1 MKLTHIVES
10 KQQLIEQHKRNSLML
25 LVEST
30 QGLDRDQQQ
39 VVENV
44 YRHFLPLIEASLS
57 KDQIQQIFTN
67 VEQGATA
74 AGGNRTAIG
83 KSKDVVE
90 KVNKIISD
98 AGKWLQDTTP
108 VKNFDAKFEKLKND
122 INKKFPDSK
131 LLDGISQ
138 MGIWAKENP
147 GKTAAIV
154 GVLTALASL
163 AGGPIGGAIAGQV
176 LRGSVELLKGEKLST
191 AIGKGVK
198 TAVFGFLSGKAF
210 EMLGEFAEG
219 MRIKSIP
226 FGPEDAGLEQ
236 ISYGASKTLSSPG
249 MEWTRQIQGVN
260 VTVDPEMASAIRSA
274 NNMLAQGGDAASE
287 GFEQLASVAKII
299 NSQEYRQEMASVW
312 KGAFEATKNNDSLL
326 NFITAAKEGLQ
337 AASQGAVAAAGVA
350 SDGKEKKESVKHAG
364 RKLSEGQV
372 YMLFNRIDVAQDF
385 LAEAGLLSK
394 VGGAIKGA
402 VGKLGQKVATTGK
415 NLTTKVTA
423 DKLNSAWQK
432 AGSPTDTEE
441 LFNFLTQQGVNKEVI
456 APVYDTMKLP
466 VPKAAAQ
473 AEPTDD
479 QQAAGGQKLNPA
491 AAEPGQEPKPGTVGL
506 QTQPGET
513 PQSQSGNTADGKPV
527 DRTGKT
533 DYDLGKQSNGNFIYP
548 GQKFDTASGEKIVPK
563 AAAQDEPADDQPANK
578 PVDVVALANEI
589 KASDPNITGDV
600 KKILDDDLKLS
611 QKQQAKPAVDQTQ
624 AAPAT
629 V

>member
-1 MKLTHIVES
+1 MKLTHIVET

-57 KDQIQQIFTN
+57 KEQIQQIFTN

-83 KSKDVVE
+83 KSKDVVD
-90 KVNKIISD
+90 KVNTIISD

-108 VKNFDAKFEKLKND
+108 VKNFDARFEKLKND

-131 LLDGISQ
+131 ILDGISQ

-154 GVLTALASL
+154 GILTALASL

-210 EMLGEFAEG
+210 EMLGKFAEG
-219 MRIKSIP
+219 IRIKSLP
-226 FGPEDAGLEQ
+226 FGPENAGFEEVTF
-236 ISYGASKTLSSPG
+236 GASKTLTAPG
-249 MEWTRQIQGVN
+249 MEWTETIEGVDII
-260 VTVDPEMASAIRSA
+260 VDPEMASAVRSA
-274 NNMLAQGGDAASE
+274 TNMIRMGGDAASE
-287 GFEQLASVAKII
+287 GFEQLQSAAEII
-299 NSQEYRQEMASVW
+299 SSAEYKKEIMDALEISRQELL
-312 KGAFEATKNNDSLL
+312 KNDSLL
-326 NFITAAKEGLQ
+326 NFIKTAKEGLQ

-350 SDGKEKKESVKHAG
+350 SDGKEKKESIRRVG

-372 YMLFNRIDVAQDF
+372 YMLFKRVDVAQDY
-385 LAEAGLLSK
+385 LAEAGFLSK

-441 LFNFLTQQGVNKEVI
+441 LFNFLTQQGVSKEVI

-466 VPKAAAQ
+466 VPKSVAQDEPADDKQAAAG
-473 AEPTDD
+473 
-479 QQAAGGQKLNPA
+479 AAGQKLNPA
-491 AAEPGQEPKPGTVGL
+491 KAKPGQEPKPGTVGL

-513 PQSQSGNTADGKPV
+513 PQGQSGSA
-527 DRTGKT
+527 
-533 DYDLGKQSNGNFIYP
+533 
-548 GQKFDTASGEKIVPK
+548 ASGASGAN
-563 AAAQDEPADDQPANK
+563 AAAQDEPAADQSSNK
-578 PVDVVALANEI
+578 TIDVVALANEI

-600 KKILDDDLKLS
+600 KKLLDDDLKRS
-611 QKQQAKPAVDQTQ
+611 QKQQAKPAADQTQ
-624 AAPAT
+624 PAPAT

>member
-1 MKLTHIVES
+1 MKLTNIVES
-10 KQQLIEQHKRNSLML
+10 KQQLIEQHKRTGLML

-30 QGLDRDQQQ
+30 QSLDQSQQR

-57 KDQIQQIFTN
+57 KDQIQQIFTS

-83 KSKDVVE
+83 KSKDVVD
-90 KVNKIISD
+90 KVNKIIND
-98 AGKWLQDTTP
+98 AGKFLQDTTP
-108 VKNFDAKFEKLKND
+108 VKNFDARFEKLKND

-131 LLDGISQ
+131 ILDGISNIA
-138 MGIWAKENP
+138 MYAEKNP
-147 GKTAAIV
+147 GKTAAVV
-154 GVLTALASL
+154 GILTAIAALA
-163 AGGPIGGAIAGQV
+163 AGPIGGAIAGQV

-198 TAVFGFLSGKAF
+198 TAVFGYLSGKAF
-210 EMLGEFAEG
+210 EMLGDFAEG

-236 ISYGASKTLSSPG
+236 ISYGASKTIASPG

-260 VTVDPEMASAIRSA
+260 VVVDPEMASAIRSA

-287 GFEQLASVAKII
+287 GFEQLANVAKII
-299 NSQEYRQEMASVW
+299 NSQEYKQEMGALY
-312 KGAFEATKNNDSLL
+312 KGAFDAAKSNDSLL

-350 SDGKEKKESVKHAG
+350 SDGKEKKESINRVG
-364 RKLSEGQV
+364 RKLSEGQI
-372 YMLFNRIDVAQDF
+372 YMLFNRVDVAQDF

-432 AGSPTDTEE
+432 AGSPTDTVE
-441 LFNFLTQQGVNKEVI
+441 LFDFLTQQGVSKEVI

-466 VPKAAAQ
+466 VPKSAAQ
-473 AEPTDD
+473 DEPADDKQAAPDAVGQKLDPAKAEPTQDV
-479 QQAAGGQKLNPA
+479 
-491 AAEPGQEPKPGTVGL
+491 KPGTVGL
-506 QTQPGET
+506 QTQPGKT
-513 PQSQSGNTADGKPV
+513 SQGPSGSAAGD
-527 DRTGKT
+527 
-533 DYDLGKQSNGNFIYP
+533 
-548 GQKFDTASGEKIVPK
+548 
-563 AAAQDEPADDQPANK
+563 AAAQDKPAADQPTNK
-578 PVDVVALANEI
+578 PVDIVALATEI
-589 KASDPNITGDV
+589 KQSDPNIAGDV
-600 KKILDDDLKLS
+600 KKMLDADLKLS
-611 QKQQAKPAVDQTQ
+611 QKQQVNPAADQTTP
-624 AAPAT
+624 APAS

>member
-57 KDQIQQIFTN
+57 KDQIQQLFTS

-74 AGGNRTAIG
+74 AGSNRTAIG
-83 KSKDVVE
+83 KSKDVVD
-90 KVNKIISD
+90 KVNKIIND

-131 LLDGISQ
+131 ILDGISN
-138 MGIWAKENP
+138 MAMWAEKNP

-154 GVLTALASL
+154 GILTAIASL

-210 EMLGEFAEG
+210 EMLGEFAESI
-219 MRIKSIP
+219 RIKSLP
-226 FGPEDAGLEQ
+226 FGPENAGFEEV
-236 ISYGASKTLSSPG
+236 SFGATKTITSPG
-249 MEWTRQIQGVN
+249 MEWTRSIEGVDII
-260 VTVDPEMASAIRSA
+260 VDPEMASAVRSA
-274 NNMLAQGGDAASE
+274 TNMLRMGGDAANE
-287 GFEQLASVAKII
+287 GFEQLDSISKII
-299 NSQEYRQEMASVW
+299 NSADYRQNIIDTLEISRQELI
-312 KGAFEATKNNDSLL
+312 KNDSLAQ
-326 NFITAAKEGLQ
+326 FIRTAKEGLQ

-350 SDGKEKKESVKHAG
+350 SDGKEKKESVNCVG

-372 YMLFNRIDVAQDF
+372 YMLFKRVDVAQDF

-402 VGKLGQKVATTGK
+402 VGKLGQKVATKGK

-432 AGSPTDTEE
+432 AGSPTDSKEI
-441 LFNFLTQQGVNKEVI
+441 FDFLTQQGVNKEVI

-466 VPKAAAQ
+466 VPKSAAQDEPADDKQAAA
-473 AEPTDD
+473 
-479 QQAAGGQKLNPA
+479 GQKLNPA
-491 AAEPGQEPKPGTVGL
+491 AAEPRQEPKPGTVGL
-506 QTQPGET
+506 QTQPGKT
-513 PQSQSGNTADGKPV
+513 PQGQSGST
-527 DRTGKT
+527 TG
-533 DYDLGKQSNGNFIYP
+533 D
-548 GQKFDTASGEKIVPK
+548 K
-563 AAAQDEPADDQPANK
+563 AAPQDEPAADQPANK
-578 PVDVVALANEI
+578 TVDVVALANEI

-600 KKILDDDLKLS
+600 KKLLDADLKLS
-611 QKQQAKPAVDQTQ
+611 KKQQAKPAADQTQ
-624 AAPAT
+624 PAPAT

>member
-30 QGLDRDQQQ
+30 QGLDRGQQQ

-57 KDQIQQIFTN
+57 KDQIQQLFTS

-83 KSKDVVE
+83 KSKDVVD
-90 KVNKIISD
+90 KVNKIIGD

-108 VKNFDAKFEKLKND
+108 VKNFDARFEKLKND

-154 GVLTALASL
+154 GILTALASL

-191 AIGKGVK
+191 AIGKGIK
-198 TAVFGFLSGKAF
+198 TAAFGYLSGKAF
-210 EMLGEFAEG
+210 EMLGKFAEG
-219 MRIKSIP
+219 IRIKSLP
-226 FGPEDAGLEQ
+226 FGPENAGFEEVTF
-236 ISYGASKTLSSPG
+236 GASKTLTAPG
-249 MEWTRQIQGVN
+249 TEWTETIQGVDII
-260 VTVDPEMASAIRSA
+260 VDPEMASAVRSA
-274 NNMLAQGGDAASE
+274 TNMIRMGGDAASE
-287 GFEQLASVAKII
+287 GFEQLQNVAEII
-299 NSQEYRQEMASVW
+299 NSAEYRQNIIDTLEISRQELL
-312 KGAFEATKNNDSLL
+312 KNDSLL
-326 NFITAAKEGLQ
+326 NFIKTAKEGLQ

-350 SDGKEKKESVKHAG
+350 SDGKEKKESVKRVG

-372 YMLFNRIDVAQDF
+372 YMLFKRVDVAQDF

-432 AGSPTDTEE
+432 AGSPTDSEE
-441 LFNFLTQQGVNKEVI
+441 IFNFLTQQGVNKEVI

-466 VPKAAAQ
+466 VPKSAAQDEPADDKQAAA
-473 AEPTDD
+473 
-479 QQAAGGQKLNPA
+479 GQKLNPA

-513 PQSQSGNTADGKPV
+513 PQGQPTGAASGN
-527 DRTGKT
+527 
-533 DYDLGKQSNGNFIYP
+533 
-548 GQKFDTASGEKIVPK
+548 K
-563 AAAQDEPADDQPANK
+563 AAGQDEPAAGQPANK
-578 PVDVVALANEI
+578 PVDIVALAQEI
-589 KASDPNITGDV
+589 KAVDPDITSDV
-600 KKILDDDLKLS
+600 KKMLDTDIAAQQKPK
-611 QKQQAKPAVDQTQ
+611 KQQAEPAVDQTQ
-624 AAPAT
+624 PAT
-629 V
+629 A

>member
-44 YRHFLPLIEASLS
+44 YRHFIPLIEASLS
-57 KDQIQQIFTN
+57 KDQIQQLFTS

-90 KVNKIISD
+90 KVNKIIND

-108 VKNFDAKFEKLKND
+108 VKNFDARFEKLKND

-131 LLDGISQ
+131 ILDGISN
-138 MGIWAKENP
+138 MAMWAEKNP

-154 GVLTALASL
+154 GILTAIASL

-198 TAVFGFLSGKAF
+198 TAVFGYLSGKAF

-236 ISYGASKTLSSPG
+236 ISYGASKTISSPG
-249 MEWTRQIQGVN
+249 MEWTREIQGVN
-260 VTVDPEMASAIRSA
+260 ITVDPEMASAVRSA
-274 NNMLAQGGDAASE
+274 TNMLRMGGDAANE
-287 GFEQLASVAKII
+287 GFEQLQNVAEII

-326 NFITAAKEGLQ
+326 NFIKTAKEGLQ

-350 SDGKEKKESVKHAG
+350 SDGKEKKESVKRVG

-372 YMLFNRIDVAQDF
+372 YMLFKRVDVAQDF

-402 VGKLGQKVATTGK
+402 VGKLGQKLTTTGK

-432 AGSPTDTEE
+432 AGSPTDSEE
-441 LFNFLTQQGVNKEVI
+441 IFDFLTQQGVNKEVI

-466 VPKAAAQ
+466 VPKSASQDEPADDKQAAQ
-473 AEPTDD
+473 
-479 QQAAGGQKLNPA
+479 GQKLNPA

-513 PQSQSGNTADGKPV
+513 PQAQIGNTADGKPV
-527 DRTGKT
+527 DKTGKT
-533 DYDLGKQSNGNFIYP
+533 DYNLGKQSNGNFIFP

-563 AAAQDEPADDQPANK
+563 AAAQDEPATDQPANK

-600 KKILDDDLKLS
+600 KKMLDDDLKQS
-611 QKQQAKPAVDQTQ
+611 QKQQVKPAVDQTQ
-624 AAPAT
+624 PAPAT
-629 V
+629 A

>member
-10 KQQLIEQHKRNSLML
+10 KQQLIEQHKRNNLML

-30 QGLDRDQQQ
+30 QGLDRAQQQ

-57 KDQIQQIFTN
+57 KDQIQQLFTS

-83 KSKDVVE
+83 KSKDVVD
-90 KVNKIISD
+90 KVNKIIND

-131 LLDGISQ
+131 ILDGISN
-138 MGIWAKENP
+138 MAIWAEKNP

-154 GVLTALASL
+154 GILTAIASL
-163 AGGPIGGAIAGQV
+163 AAGPIGGAIAGQV

-198 TAVFGFLSGKAF
+198 TAVFGYLSGKAF
-210 EMLGEFAEG
+210 EMLGDFAQG
-219 MRIKSIP
+219 IRIKSLP
-226 FGPEDAGLEQ
+226 FGPENAGFEEVTF
-236 ISYGASKTLSSPG
+236 GATKTMTAPG
-249 MEWTRQIQGVN
+249 MEWTRSIEGVDII
-260 VTVDPEMASAIRSA
+260 VDPEMASAVRSA
-274 NNMLAQGGDAASE
+274 SNMLRMGGDAANE

-299 NSQEYRQEMASVW
+299 NSSEYKQNIIDTLEISRQELI
-312 KGAFEATKNNDSLL
+312 KNDSLTQ
-326 NFITAAKEGLQ
+326 FINAAKEGLQ

-350 SDGKEKKESVKHAG
+350 SDGKEKKESVKHVG

-372 YMLFNRIDVAQDF
+372 YMLFNRVDVAQDF

-432 AGSPTDTEE
+432 AGSPTDSEE
-441 LFNFLTQQGVNKEVI
+441 IFDFLTQQGVSKEVI

-473 AEPTDD
+473 TEPADD
-479 QQAAGGQKLNPA
+479 KQAAAGQKLNPA

-513 PQSQSGNTADGKPV
+513 PQ
-527 DRTGKT
+527 
-533 DYDLGKQSNGNFIYP
+533 
-548 GQKFDTASGEKIVPK
+548 GQPSSAASGDK
-563 AAAQDEPADDQPANK
+563 AAAQTEPAADQPANK

-600 KKILDDDLKLS
+600 KKLLDDDLKLS
-611 QKQQAKPAVDQTQ
+611 QKQQAKPAADQTQ

>member
-1 MKLTHIVES
+1 MKLTHIVET
-10 KQQLIEQHKRNSLML
+10 KQQLIEQHKRNGLLL

-30 QGLDRDQQQ
+30 QGFDQDQQR

-44 YRHFLPLIEASLS
+44 YKQFLPLIEASLS

-83 KSKDVVE
+83 KSKDVVD
-90 KVNKIISD
+90 KVNKIIND

-131 LLDGISQ
+131 ILDGISN

-154 GVLTALASL
+154 GILTALASL

-191 AIGKGVK
+191 AIGKGIK
-198 TAVFGFLSGKAF
+198 TAALGYLSGKAF
-210 EMLGEFAEG
+210 EMLGKFAEG
-219 MRIKSIP
+219 IRMKSMT
-226 FGPEDAGLEQ
+226 FGPENAGFEE
-236 ISYGASKTLSSPG
+236 ITFGASKTLTAPG
-249 MEWTRQIQGVN
+249 TEWTETIQGVDII
-260 VTVDPEMASAIRSA
+260 VDPEMASAVRSA
-274 NNMLAQGGDAASE
+274 TNMIRMGGEAAGE
-287 GFEQLASVAKII
+287 GFDQLQSVAEII
-299 NSQEYRQEMASVW
+299 NSQEYRQNIIDTLEISRQELL
-312 KGAFEATKNNDSLL
+312 KNDSLL
-326 NFITAAKEGLQ
+326 NFIKTAKEGLQ

-350 SDGKEKKESVKHAG
+350 SDGKEKKESATKQG
-364 RKLSEGQV
+364 KKLSEGQI
-372 YMLFNRIDVAQDF
+372 YMLFNRVDVAQDF

-432 AGSPTDTEE
+432 AGSPTDSEE

-466 VPKAAAQ
+466 VPKSAAQDAPADDKQAAAG
-473 AEPTDD
+473 
-479 QQAAGGQKLNPA
+479 AAGQKLDPA
-491 AAEPGQEPKPGTVGL
+491 KAEPSQAPKPGTVGL

-513 PQSQSGNTADGKPV
+513 P
-527 DRTGKT
+527 TG
-533 DYDLGKQSNGNFIYP
+533 QPASA
-548 GQKFDTASGEKIVPK
+548 ASGAK
-563 AAAQDEPADDQPANK
+563 ATAQDEPAADQPTNK
-578 PVDVVALANEI
+578 TVDVVALANEI

-600 KKILDDDLKLS
+600 KKLLDDDLKRS

>member
-10 KQQLIEQHKRNSLML
+10 RQQLIEQHKHNGLML

-30 QGLDRDQQQ
+30 YGLDRNQQQ

-44 YRHFLPLIEASLS
+44 YKHFLPLIEASLS

-90 KVNKIISD
+90 KVNKIIND

-131 LLDGISQ
+131 ILDGISN
-138 MGIWAKENP
+138 MAMWAEKNP

-154 GVLTALASL
+154 GILTAIASL

-176 LRGSVELLKGEKLST
+176 LRGTVELLKGEKLST
-191 AIGKGVK
+191 AIGKGIK
-198 TAVFGFLSGKAF
+198 TAAFGFLSGKAF

-236 ISYGASKTLSSPG
+236 ISYGASKTISSPG
-249 MEWTRQIQGVN
+249 MEWTREIQGVN
-260 VTVDPEMASAIRSA
+260 ITVDPEMASAIRSA
-274 NNMLAQGGDAASE
+274 NNLLTMGGDAANE
-287 GFEQLASVAKII
+287 GFEQLQNVAEII
-299 NSQEYRQEMASVW
+299 NSQEYRQEMAAVW

-326 NFITAAKEGLQ
+326 KFITAAKEGLQ
-337 AASQGAVAAAGVA
+337 AVSQGAVAAAGVA
-350 SDGKEKKESVKHAG
+350 GDGKSQPAKQESVKHSG

-372 YMLFNRIDVAQDF
+372 YMLFKRVDVAQDF

-402 VGKLGQKVATTGK
+402 AGKLGQKITTTGK

-432 AGSPTDTEE
+432 AGSPTDSEE
-441 LFNFLTQQGVNKEVI
+441 VFDFLTQQGVNKEVI

-466 VPKAAAQ
+466 VPKSAAQ
-473 AEPTDD
+473 AEPADD
-479 QQAAGGQKLNPA
+479 KQAATGQKLNPA
-491 AAEPGQEPKPGTVGL
+491 AAEPEQEPKPGTVGL

-513 PQSQSGNTADGKPV
+513 PQGQSA
-527 DRTGKT
+527 
-533 DYDLGKQSNGNFIYP
+533 SA
-548 GQKFDTASGEKIVPK
+548 ASGDK
-563 AAAQDEPADDQPANK
+563 AAAQDEPAADQPANK
-578 PVDVVALANEI
+578 PVDVIALANEI

-600 KKILDDDLKLS
+600 KKLLDDDLKLS

-624 AAPAT
+624 PAPTTA
-629 V
+629 